1 MIILN
6 NPIQI
11 NFNQI
16 NSNHTR
22 KKRKIKTQKISM
34 RTSQR
39 TDLNL
44 NTELNTQI
52 NEEKIKDIMKYT
64 DDEKNLLSYN
74 LAKQYDDR
82 TFCEYYIS
90 LLKTKHAFIFAFFQ
104 NNDYNSKIIKIDIFI
119 ISFAIY
125 YTINALFF
133 DDNTIHKIY
142 ENKGSFNI
150 EYQLP
155 KIIYSSL
162 ISIVLNKILNLLALS
177 NDDIIKLKHIKS
189 KNGIDKKKEK
199 LEKILRIK
207 FILFFILGFIHLL
220 FFWYYIA
227 MFGVVYR
234 NTQYHLLKDTLI
246 SFGLSLLYPFVVYLL
261 PGMFRIPALSN
272 TKKNNECLYV
282 FSKLLQTI

>member
-16 NSNHTR
+16 NSNHKR

-90 LLKTKHAFIFAFFQ
+90 LLKTKHAFIFSFFQ
-104 NNDYNSKIIKIDIFI
+104 NNDYNSKIIKIDI
-119 ISFAIY
+119 
-125 YTINALFF
+125 
-133 DDNTIHKIY
+133 
-142 ENKGSFNI
+142 
-150 EYQLP
+150 
-155 KIIYSSL
+155 
-162 ISIVLNKILNLLALS
+162 
-177 NDDIIKLKHIKS
+177 
-189 KNGIDKKKEK
+189 
-199 LEKILRIK
+199 
-207 FILFFILGFIHLL
+207 
-220 FFWYYIA
+220 
-227 MFGVVYR
+227 
-234 NTQYHLLKDTLI
+234 
-246 SFGLSLLYPFVVYLL
+246 
-261 PGMFRIPALSN
+261 
-272 TKKNNECLYV
+272 
-282 FSKLLQTI
+282 